1 MTGLLLKDS
10 YLILQ
15 RKQTL
20 FLLLAISLLMGY
32 TIDGAFIV
40 GYVTFLSLI
49 LSIGTISYD
58 EADNSLLFLMTL
70 PFERRTYVLSKYV
83 LSWIVC
89 GIAWVISL
97 FLLFLMNTI
106 KGLPLDFVE
115 NITGCLVVL
124 VFVVVGLDM
133 MIPIQLKFGAEKS
146 RTVMIMIVGVV
157 MAVSILFGKVLD
169 LDAFLQS
176 LDRIP
181 LPVYAVVGVVIT
193 ITTTVGS
200 VAVSTRIMDQK
211 LL

>member
-40 GYVTFLSLI
+40 GYVTFLSLM

-115 NITGCLVVL
+115 NITGCLVFL

-146 RTVMIMIVGVV
+146 RTVITMIGGVV

-193 ITTTVGS
+193 ITATVGS

>member
-146 RTVMIMIVGVV
+146 RTVITMIVGVV

-193 ITTTVGS
+193 ITATVGS

>member
-193 ITTTVGS
+193 ITATVGS

>member
-200 VAVSTRIMDQK
+200 VAVSTRIIDQK

>member
-124 VFVVVGLDM
+124 VFAVVGLDM

-146 RTVMIMIVGVV
+146 RTVITMIGGVV

-193 ITTTVGS
+193 ITATVGS

>member
-40 GYVTFLSLI
+40 GYVTFLSLM

-124 VFVVVGLDM
+124 VFAVVGLDM

-146 RTVMIMIVGVV
+146 RTVIAMIGGVV

-193 ITTTVGS
+193 ITATVGS

>member
-40 GYVTFLSLI
+40 GYVTFLSLM

-146 RTVMIMIVGVV
+146 RTVITMIVGVV

-193 ITTTVGS
+193 ITATVGS

>member
-146 RTVMIMIVGVV
+146 RTVITMIGGVV

-193 ITTTVGS
+193 ITATVGS

>member
-124 VFVVVGLDM
+124 VFAVVGLDM

-193 ITTTVGS
+193 ITATVGS

>member
-40 GYVTFLSLI
+40 GYVTFLSLM

-58 EADNSLLFLMTL
+58 EVDNSLLFLMTL

-124 VFVVVGLDM
+124 VFAVVGLDM

-146 RTVMIMIVGVV
+146 RTVITMIGGVV

>member
-20 FLLLAISLLMGY
+20 FLLLAISLLMSY

-193 ITTTVGS
+193 ITATVGS

>member
-40 GYVTFLSLI
+40 GYVTFLSLM

-124 VFVVVGLDM
+124 VFAVVGLDM

-146 RTVMIMIVGVV
+146 RTVIAMIGGVV

>member
-40 GYVTFLSLI
+40 GYVTFLSLM

-124 VFVVVGLDM
+124 VFAVVGLDM

-146 RTVMIMIVGVV
+146 RTVITMIGGVV

>member
-124 VFVVVGLDM
+124 VFAVVGLDM

-146 RTVMIMIVGVV
+146 RTVITMIGGVV

>member
-40 GYVTFLSLI
+40 GYVTFLSLM

-124 VFVVVGLDM
+124 VFAVVGLDM

-146 RTVMIMIVGVV
+146 RTVITMIVGVV

-181 LPVYAVVGVVIT
+181 LPVYAVVGVVIS
-193 ITTTVGS
+193 ITATVGS